1 MKQNLQIVELTY
13 LELKAIRDLGQLSA
27 GQHYRITDYVTTSVQ
42 NNTKSA
48 GHPFD
53 LIVMAI
59 DKNTLSEQAAAM
71 LNYDDVYFRAAVA
84 DLNTWKVWYCLDNDT
99 KRFKWA
105 DQENGKGVIYRMIDE
120 WNNDVPYD
128 FKNILFMNDDGNYV
142 FTFGNDLSGGC
153 NNNHIEISIETEH
166 MHDIQVLNYNILGCD
181 CYDNYFDSCC
191 CFNELGDDCYAN
203 IMGWGCNGNHWSN
216 SCHNNH
222 LGDCSDDNNFGSGSQ
237 FNRFGDKCSR
247 NNLGENCCNNTF
259 GSECIGN
266 CLDNNCC
273 ENKFG
278 NRCTY
283 NELGHRCISNKLGD
297 DSGFNQFLGCCSSNT
312 IGQCCGPNFFGNCC
326 HKNKMDDR
334 CNNNSF
340 GQNCCNNILYNNCD
354 NNSFGSNCCNN
365 EVCASDCCNNWFEE
379 GVDSVVILL
388 PWGSNPRFY
397 VASSVKDDII
407 ILDDRKD
414 EPILIAM
421 TTDGTVEQFSS
432 LEMFNSPRNKIL
444 YDADYYNAVVLHLD
458 DIDDEEMA

>member
-181 CYDNYFDSCC
+181 CYDNYFDDCC

-222 LGDCSDDNNFGSGSQ
+222 LGDCSDDNNLGSGSQ

-297 DSGFNQFLGCCSSNT
+297 DSGSNQFLGCCSNT
-312 IGQCCGPNFFGNCC
+312 IGQCCGSNFFGNCC

-432 LEMFNSPRNKIL
+432 LELFNSPRNKIL

>member
-181 CYDNYFDSCC
+181 CYDNYFDGCC

-203 IMGWGCNGNHWSN
+203 IMGWGCNGNNWSN

-259 GSECIGN
+259 GSKCIGN

-297 DSGFNQFLGCCSSNT
+297 DSGFNQFLGCCSNT
-312 IGQCCGPNFFGNCC
+312 IGQCCGSNFFGNCC

-432 LEMFNSPRNKIL
+432 LELFNSPRNKIL

-458 DIDDEEMA
+458 DIDDDEMA

>member
-181 CYDNYFDSCC
+181 CYDNYFDGCC

-222 LGDCSDDNNFGSGSQ
+222 LGDCSDDNNLGSGSQ

-297 DSGFNQFLGCCSSNT
+297 DSGFNQFLGCCSNT
-312 IGQCCGPNFFGNCC
+312 IGQCCGSNFFGNCC

-365 EVCASDCCNNWFEE
+365 EVRASDCCNNWFEE

-432 LEMFNSPRNKIL
+432 LELFNSPRNKIL

>member
-59 DKNTLSEQAAAM
+59 DNNTLSEQAGAM

-105 DQENGKGVIYRMIDE
+105 DQANGKGVIYRMIDE

-128 FKNILFMNDDGNYV
+128 YKNILFMNDDGNYV

-166 MHDIQVLNYNILGCD
+166 MHEIQVLNYNILGCD
-181 CYDNYFDSCC
+181 CYDNYFDDCC

-237 FNRFGDKCSR
+237 FNRFGEKCSR

-283 NELGHRCISNKLGD
+283 NELGYRCISNKLGD
-297 DSGFNQFLGCCSSNT
+297 KSCFNQFLGYCCSNT
-312 IGQCCGPNFFGNCC
+312 IGQCCGSNFYGDYCSNNRIGNRCFDNSFGRECC
-326 HKNKMDDR
+326 
-334 CNNNSF
+334 NNSF
-340 GQNCCNNILYNNCD
+340 GYGNGSNYSKNILED
-354 NNSFGSNCCNN
+354 
-365 EVCASDCCNNWFEE
+365 
-379 GVDSVVILL
+379 GVDSVVICAGLGHQL
-388 PWGSNPRFY
+388 PRFY
-397 VASSVKDDII
+397 VAHSVKNEIVCLEEKKED
-407 ILDDRKD
+407 
-414 EPILIAM
+414 PILIAL
-421 TTDGTVEQFSS
+421 TAYGSVEQFGADE
-432 LEMFNSPRNKIL
+432 LFNSQRNRII

-458 DIDDEEMA
+458 DSNDDIDIS

>member
-181 CYDNYFDSCC
+181 CYDNYFDDCC

-297 DSGFNQFLGCCSSNT
+297 DSGSNQFLGCCSNT
-312 IGQCCGPNFFGNCC
+312 IGQCCGSNFFGNCC

-432 LEMFNSPRNKIL
+432 LELFNSPRNKIL